1 LTFGPEMETAMNSPI
16 NGYARQL
23 GTGMLDRYNSERLE
37 KAGDKAA
44 AGKAASAGSP
54 GGDQLVL
61 SDVAKQAMSEGS
73 FDKAKVDAIKQAIQE
88 GQYPLNARR
97 IAESFVAIEQM
108 IKG

>member
-1 LTFGPEMETAMNSPI
+1 MNSPI
-16 NGYARQL
+16 SAYSRQL
-23 GTGMLDRYNSERLE
+23 GTGPLDRYNSDKLD
-37 KAGDKAA
+37 KASDKAA
-44 AGKAASAGSP
+44 AKATPSAP
-54 GGDQLVL
+54 GGDELVL

-73 FDKAKVDAIKQAIQE
+73 FDRAKVDAIKQAIQD

>member
-1 LTFGPEMETAMNSPI
+1 MDTAMNSPI
-16 NGYARQL
+16 SAYARQL
-23 GTGMLDRYNSERLE
+23 GTGSLDRYNNDRLD
-37 KAGDKAA
+37 KASDKAA
-44 AGKAASAGSP
+44 AKSAAAASP
-54 GGDQLVL
+54 GDDQLVL

-73 FDKAKVDAIKQAIQE
+73 FDRAKVDAIKQAIQD